1 MLKEAAQ
8 YDAKTV
14 EQNIRTFWDEIDAY
28 SKVRELRKNGK
39 KFFFVDG
46 PPYTTGR
53 IHLGTAWNKII
64 KDSILRYKSMKV
76 FHILDRA
83 GWDMHGLPIEVKVE
97 EVLGFKSKKDIEK
110 YGVG

>member
-8 YDAKTV
+8 YDAKNL
-14 EQNIRTFWDEIDAY
+14 EQDIHKFWEKIDAY
-28 SKVRELRKNGK
+28 SQVRELRKNGK

-64 KDSILRYKSMKV
+64 KDSILRYKSMNG
-76 FHILDRA
+76 FHI
-83 GWDMHGLPIEVKVE
+83 
-97 EVLGFKSKKDIEK
+97 
-110 YGVG
+110 